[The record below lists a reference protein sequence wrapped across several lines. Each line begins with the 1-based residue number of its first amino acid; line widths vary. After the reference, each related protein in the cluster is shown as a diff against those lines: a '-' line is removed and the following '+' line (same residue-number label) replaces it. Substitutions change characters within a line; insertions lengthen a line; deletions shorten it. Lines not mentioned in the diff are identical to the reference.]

1 MTPFYKYKVSK
12 SNTNIL
18 VVGSIEN
25 TFLTRNNSAY
35 VLFDFLDLSNNN
47 CKNLFSFGKVTP
59 AFLGLTF
66 HFLQ

>member
-25 TFLTRNNSAY
+25 TFLTRNNSAC
-35 VLFDFLDLSNNN
+35 VLVDFLDLSNNN
-47 CKNLFSFGKVTP
+47 CKNLFSCAKVTP